1 MMCLLRVTMIQ
12 YIFLHSTNSYHGK
25 FIKKKY
31 NAANFVS
38 EVLQKFKDIK
48 YQSAKV
54 FKLL

>member
-31 NAANFVS
+31 NTANFVS